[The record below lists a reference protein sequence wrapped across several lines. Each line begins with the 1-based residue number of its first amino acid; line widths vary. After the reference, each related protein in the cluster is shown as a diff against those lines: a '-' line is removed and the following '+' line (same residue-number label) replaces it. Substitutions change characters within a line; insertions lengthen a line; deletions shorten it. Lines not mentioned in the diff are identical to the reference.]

1 MYRMERVHLR
11 LGEYQDISATE
22 WLAHT
27 LQRLV
32 NEHLNIGEDFLRS
45 LPEKES
51 VVAPSRADL
60 SLD

>member
-1 MYRMERVHLR
+1 MERVHLR

-45 LPEKES
+45 LPEKN
-51 VVAPSRADL
+51 PLWFPLGRI
-60 SLD
+60 